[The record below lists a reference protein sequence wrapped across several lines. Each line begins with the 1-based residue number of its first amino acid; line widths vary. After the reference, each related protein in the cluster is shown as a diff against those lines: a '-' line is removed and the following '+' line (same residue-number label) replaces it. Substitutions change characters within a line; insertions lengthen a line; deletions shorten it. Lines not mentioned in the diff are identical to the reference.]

1 MADLAVALDLPDGAS
16 ALRVAD
22 RLAGTV
28 GWFKVGGTLY
38 AAEGPGV
45 VRELTARGARVFL
58 DLKWH
63 DIPSAVAGAVT
74 ASALL
79 GVSLATV
86 HLSGGRAM
94 LEAAARAASG
104 RLSLV
109 GVGVLTSMDASDYA
123 EVVGRPVDDI
133 GAELE
138 RLARLGMAA
147 GLDGAVCS
155 TREAARL
162 RASLGE
168 RALLVVPGIRRAGE
182 GAGDQVRTAT
192 PAEAVA
198 AGADLLVVGRPVTG
212 VADPRGAALAVL
224 EEMRR

>member
-1 MADLAVALDLPDGAS
+1 MADLVVALDLPDGAS

-28 GWFKVGGTLY
+28 GWFKVGAMLY

-63 DIPSAVAGAVT
+63 DIPSAVGGAVA

-94 LEAAARAASG
+94 IEAAARAASG

-109 GVGVLTSMDASDYA
+109 GVGVLTSMDAQDYA

-147 GLDGAVCS
+147 GLDGAVS
-155 TREAARL
+155 SPREVARL
-162 RASLGE
+162 RAALGE

-182 GAGDQVRTAT
+182 VAGDQVRTAT

-212 VADPRGAALAVL
+212 VADPRGAALALL

>member
-1 MADLAVALDLPDGAS
+1 MADLVVALDLPDGAS
-16 ALRVAD
+16 ALRIAD

-28 GWFKVGGTLY
+28 GWFKVGAQLY

-63 DIPSAVAGAVT
+63 DIPSAVGGAVT
-74 ASALL
+74 ASALM
-79 GVSLATV
+79 GASLATV

-109 GVGVLTSMDASDYA
+109 GVGVLTSLDAAAYA
-123 EVVGRPVDDI
+123 EVVGREVGDL
-133 GAELE
+133 GAELQ
-138 RLARLGMAA
+138 RLARMGMEA

-155 TREAARL
+155 PHEAARL
-162 RASLGE
+162 RVSLGQ

-182 GAGDQVRTAT
+182 GTGDQARTAS

-212 VADPRGAALAVL
+212 VADPKGAALALL
-224 EEMRR
+224 EEIRR

>member
-1 MADLAVALDLPDGAS
+1 MAELVIALDLPDGAA
-16 ALRVAD
+16 ALRIVD
-22 RLAGTV
+22 RLGGVV
-28 GWFKVGGTLY
+28 GWFKVGSMLY
-38 AAEGPGV
+38 AAEGPAV
-45 VRELTARGARVFL
+45 IREITARGARVFL

-63 DIPSAVAGAVT
+63 DIPSTVGGAVAAAAGT
-74 ASALL
+74 

-94 LEAAARAASG
+94 LEAAARSAAG

-109 GVGVLTSMDASDYA
+109 GVGVLTSLDAPAYA
-123 EVVGRPVDDI
+123 EVVGRPVADV

-138 RLARLGMAA
+138 RLARIGMAA
-147 GLDGAVCS
+147 GLEGAVAS
-155 TREAARL
+155 PQEVRRL
-162 RASLGE
+162 RSALGP

-182 GAGDQVRTAT
+182 ADGDQVRTAT

-198 AGADLLVVGRPVTG
+198 AGADLLVVGRPVTA
-212 VADPRGAALAVL
+212 VPDPRGAVLGLL

>member
-1 MADLAVALDLPDGAS
+1 MADLVIALDLPDGAS
-16 ALRVAD
+16 ALRIAD

-28 GWFKVGGTLY
+28 GWFKVGAMLY

-63 DIPSAVAGAVT
+63 DIPSAVGGAVT
-74 ASALL
+74 AAALM

-94 LEAAARAASG
+94 VEAAARAASG

-109 GVGVLTSMDASDYA
+109 GVGVLTSMDAPAYS
-123 EVVGRPVDDI
+123 EVVGRPVADM

-138 RLARLGMAA
+138 RLARLGMSA

-155 TREAARL
+155 PQEAARL
-162 RASLGE
+162 RGALGE
-168 RALLVVPGIRRAGE
+168 RALLVVPGIRRDGE
-182 GAGDQVRTAT
+182 GAGDQVRTAS

-212 VADPRGAALAVL
+212 VADPKAAALAIL